1 MRFQATAFALLVSS
15 TSAMAVQVFKCPD
28 GAGKTVIQQTPCEG
42 GTTMDV
48 KPASGAAAPSTSWSG
63 RAKLSKLQRD
73 NEMAEAIRTGNPRVG
88 MTSAQV
94 RQAMGEPAQFA
105 SNNYGGGQ
113 KEQFV
118 YHRPDATWYVQTVNG
133 LVRSVKRAPP
143 TPGVKAS

>member
-1 MRFQATAFALLVSS
+1 
-15 TSAMAVQVFKCPD
+15 
-28 GAGKTVIQQTPCEG
+28 
-42 GTTMDV
+42 
-48 KPASGAAAPSTSWSG
+48 
-63 RAKLSKLQRD
+63 
-73 NEMAEAIRTGNPRVG
+73 MAEAIRTGNPRVG

-143 TPGVKAS
+143 TPGGGAWTRGPGRGPTR